1 MRFMVIERFR
11 NQDAKAVY
19 SRVKNDGRNM
29 PDGLSYEGSW
39 IQADLDRCFQLVECD
54 DIGLLQEWVAKWS
67 DLIEFEIVPVLD
79 SEGTLDAID
88 PLLE

>member
-1 MRFMVIERFR
+1 MQFMVIEQFR
-11 NQDAKAVY
+11 DQDAKAVY
-19 SRVKNDGRNM
+19 SRVKNEGRSI

-39 IQADLDRCFQLVECD
+39 VQADLDRCFQLVECN

-79 SEGTLDAID
+79 SEGTMDAID